1 MPSASQQLLLP
12 IAATGVTR
20 RTGEAKGQATGA
32 NSDRQMKTSPIFGLM
47 LLAIAVIAG
56 LAYVDEEREGA
67 AALADFAQEQTTLAQ
82 SLAMALSAQLSSGPH
97 DASTHSPSHRAE
109 RPEIP
114 SVLARYLSLMVG
126 PGGASK
132 PPNRLMV
139 LLQPP
144 DTAQF
149 YSTDG
154 RLLDAPEIH
163 AALKDGRTYLRLTPA
178 EAGRLGLPARTA
190 MAGLSRLDTGST
202 GAWGIA
208 AVASAGRER
217 DRERWARWRLLLSV
231 AAASSLVL
239 SFGGLAM
246 RNQRRELL
254 LRHRLE
260 LADLSGQRDDRLQRA
275 GRAATMGTLAVGVAH
290 EISTPLGIIAA
301 RAEQLVPKLAS
312 DDRAAGSVR
321 IILEQ
326 IDRIHRIIRGLLG
339 LARGDRPT
347 AEPVD
352 PAALVAGAVAL
363 VEHRF
368 AKAGVRLLL
377 EVAPNLPIIHGDP
390 RLLEHAVVNL
400 MLNACDAC
408 ANEGAVT
415 VLARAGD
422 GNRGLVVSVVDDGPG
437 ISPANAGRVLEP
449 FFSTKPSGQGTGIGL
464 AIVQEIVASHRGSLA
479 LESVLPH
486 GTRATIKLPSSED
499 TTHA

>member
-1 MPSASQQLLLP
+1 
-12 IAATGVTR
+12 
-20 RTGEAKGQATGA
+20 
-32 NSDRQMKTSPIFGLM
+32 MKTSPIFWLM
-47 LLAIAVIAG
+47 LLAISAIGG
-56 LAYVDEEREGA
+56 LAYIDEEREGA

-82 SLAMALSAQLSSGPH
+82 SLAMALSAQLSSVAH
-97 DASTHSPSHRAE
+97 DASTVSQIHLAE
-109 RPEIP
+109 GPEIP
-114 SVLARYLSLMVG
+114 SVLERYLSRMVR
-126 PGGASK
+126 PSGAAEQ
-132 PPNRLMV
+132 PNRLLV

-144 DTAQF
+144 DTAKF
-149 YSTDG
+149 YTTDG
-154 RLLDAPEIH
+154 RFIAASEIH
-163 AALKDGRTYLRLTPA
+163 AALEQGRTYLRLAPA

-190 MAGLSRLDTGST
+190 LAGLSRVDTGPA

-208 AVASAGRER
+208 AVASAERER

-246 RNQRRELL
+246 RNQRKELL

-290 EISTPLGIIAA
+290 EISTPLGIIAG
-301 RAEQLVPKLAS
+301 RAEQLVPKLAN
-312 DDRAAGSVR
+312 DERAAGSVR

-347 AEPVD
+347 AEPVE
-352 PAALVAGAVAL
+352 PAALVAGAVTL

-368 AKAGVRLLL
+368 AKAGVRLLI
-377 EVAPNLPIIHGDP
+377 EVSPNLPIIHGDP

-408 ANEGAVT
+408 ANEGSVT
-415 VLARAGD
+415 VLASAGD

-486 GTRATIKLPSSED
+486 GTRATIKLPSSEEA
-499 TTHA
+499 THA